1 MKKKTVKR
9 KPKPVVKSTREKLID
24 NILYYAGDEFESRD
38 SVVELA
44 LESEDQLVDR
54 LIGILDYYYDQAD
67 QLSYGITS

>member
-9 KPKPVVKSTREKLID
+9 PKPVVKSTREKLID

-38 SVVELA
+38 SIISLA